1 MATEVLR
8 QAVSEPSSTVN
19 SELPTSFPPLHNEK
33 IVATGSGITVG
44 IALMEPVLFLCG
56 FNHCDPSS
64 RKAAI
69 LRGQLHIKTFKCVG
83 IKKVSICFRGRAQT
97 DWPDGTP
104 NWNARFREKMDLFT
118 HGVIY
123 FAEGDTALMQNEY
136 GANSYLHAKPAS
148 PDPSREVTTSSTGEL
163 VSKAGPATS
172 IGQLARKTKR
182 LLLLSNHG
190 HSRSSIHDFHTGA
203 LMQPQHNCR
212 MFPAGDYLY
221 DFEFPLDSSL
231 PETINSELGFARYD
245 LEVAVERSGAFRPN
259 LTCTM
264 EIPVIRTPP
273 EDSQGLHEQIAI
285 SRDWEDQLHY
295 DITISGNSFPLG
307 SQIPIAFKL
316 TPLAKVECHWIKVY
330 VTENVQYWRANKSAH
345 RFQPAKKVLLFE
357 KRADSTSTSTYPG
370 SSMRLTAG
378 GGVNHS
384 HLVAAADGEEIVDQ
398 SQTNILGNV
407 SSDGGGAT
415 EMEFY
420 VQLPNC
426 RQMKGCEDSQC
437 LHLDTTYENIRI
449 NHWIK
454 VFSTRPVDFS

>member
-1 MATEVLR
+1 
-8 QAVSEPSSTVN
+8 
-19 SELPTSFPPLHNEK
+19 
-33 IVATGSGITVG
+33 
-44 IALMEPVLFLCG
+44 
-56 FNHCDPSS
+56 
-64 RKAAI
+64 
-69 LRGQLHIKTFKCVG
+69 
-83 IKKVSICFRGRAQT
+83 
-97 DWPDGTP
+97 
-104 NWNARFREKMDLFT
+104 
-118 HGVIY
+118 
-123 FAEGDTALMQNEY
+123 
-136 GANSYLHAKPAS
+136 
-148 PDPSREVTTSSTGEL
+148 
-163 VSKAGPATS
+163 
-172 IGQLARKTKR
+172 
-182 LLLLSNHG
+182 
-190 HSRSSIHDFHTGA
+190 
-203 LMQPQHNCR
+203 